1 MKFNKPEF
9 WDKKSNLISKLLLP
23 LTFIVRTI
31 IYLRKKIINPKK
43 FNLPIICV
51 GNIYIGGT
59 GKTPIAIK
67 LASELLKK
75 IKILL
80 L

>member
-31 IYLRKKIINPKK
+31 IYLRKKIIIAKK

-51 GNIYIGGT
+51 VIYILEAPE
-59 GKTPIAIK
+59 KH
-67 LASELLKK
+67 LLQ
-75 IKILL
+75 LN
-80 L
+80 